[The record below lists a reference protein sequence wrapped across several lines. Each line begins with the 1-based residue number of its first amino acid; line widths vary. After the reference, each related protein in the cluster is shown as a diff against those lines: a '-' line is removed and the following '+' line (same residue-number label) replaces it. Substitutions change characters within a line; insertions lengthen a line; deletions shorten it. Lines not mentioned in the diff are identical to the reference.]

1 MNVYCWLITEKCQVL
16 SEQKPHEFVEKV
28 PNQELDKLPEVVI
41 SYRLQV
47 FAREKKTE
55 FHRRTP
61 KKTLRLGMGGEPWEL
76 LD

>member
-1 MNVYCWLITEKCQVL
+1 MMITEHEQCQVL

-47 FAREKKTE
+47 FALEK
-55 FHRRTP
+55 RTP
-61 KKTLRLGMGGEPWEL
+61 QEKENPRK
-76 LD
+76 